1 MSAVLHTDGLTV
13 QFGGLKACNEISLDV
28 NRGELLGLIG
38 PNGAGK
44 TTFINA
50 ITGFVPATGRVLFDD
65 EEVLGWVPHRIA
77 HRGLTR
83 TWQSLELFGDI
94 SVRANLEVA
103 ATKLTPIK
111 AVRDYFGSSQR
122 VAARVDQTIDALEMH
137 EVLNARPDDLS
148 MGYRKLVGVAR
159 ALVADSKLV
168 LLDEPAAGL
177 DRSETSWLAEK
188 LRQVID
194 YGISVLLVDHDM
206 GLVLNVCDRIHVI
219 DFGKTIAIG
228 TPEEIRTDEAVI
240 GAYLGSSGG
249 EEQ

>member
-1 MSAVLHTDGLTV
+1 VTALLHAEGLTV
-13 QFGGLKACNEISLDV
+13 AFGGVKACDGISLDV
-28 NRGELLGLIG
+28 HEGELLGLIG

-50 ITGFVPATGRVLFDD
+50 VTGFVPWSGTITFDGS
-65 EEVLGWVPHRIA
+65 ELKGLPPHRIA
-77 HRGLTR
+77 HRGLSR

-103 ATKLTPIK
+103 ATKLTPTMAI
-111 AVRDYFGSSQR
+111 RDYFGSSQR
-122 VAARVDQTIDALEMH
+122 VAERVDQTIEALEM
-137 EVLNARPDDLS
+137 EDIVNARPDDLS

-159 ALVADSKLV
+159 ALVAQTKLV

-177 DRSETSWLAEK
+177 DRTETTWLAEK

-206 GLVLNVCDRIHVI
+206 GLVLNVSDRIHVI

-228 TPEEIRTDEAVI
+228 TPDEIRDNPAVI
-240 GAYLGSSGG
+240 GAYLGTGG
-249 EEQ
+249 GDE